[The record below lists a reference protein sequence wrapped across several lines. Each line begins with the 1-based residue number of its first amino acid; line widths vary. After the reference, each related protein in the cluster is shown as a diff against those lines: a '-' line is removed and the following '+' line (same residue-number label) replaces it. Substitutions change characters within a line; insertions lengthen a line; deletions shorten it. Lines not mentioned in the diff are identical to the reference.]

1 MLYFNTVV
9 RFIFPDT
16 LYNDGGFLPI
26 KEFNKLINQRYL
38 AYKGLGECEPYMM
51 EVVPPFF
58 NDIQPTEKG
67 KQEAIAVFL
76 SRIQKPIGNEIN
88 LDKIETDIIENTLR
102 RVIVDQVE
110 IEMVKTTQISHEIFM
125 ATLADISNKYA
136 MAEKML
142 KPTDP
147 LASVLNTITDF
158 IIPLY
163 ESPYSKYKGEHVR
176 DIRFTSISKTDLE
189 KGPMYEPVLNKLS
202 PILQEYNV
210 INAPDER
217 VRTFHMN
224 PFNLAIM
231 NIPNMSFRS
240 LFRYHVAELYY
251 RGLIPSPDIIE
262 LNADHYPYTAD
273 MIERLI
279 DEHPDVNYYVFGSS
293 SACDIINLI
302 CLLNRLPHHIAICI
316 YRRSNRSLDSS
327 RGTNVDDFISND
339 LYSDFTDDE
348 QLISAFS
355 NLLTRPIIP
364 IDVRLPV
371 SVGNEYVT
379 KRVTEIAESMGI
391 KGYQPILFK
400 EDDYIDTPLTTI
412 NLDEKVYANEK
423 NLLLIKYNGT
433 KTADLIQNEL
443 TSGDDY
449 DIEYDVYEGATPDTN
464 KLTAKKSEIGNIFQR
479 TKNFLSG
486 LTGNNKEPK
495 EVPPPEE
502 PKRKKISIK
511 KKDTKKAK
519 EEETR
524 AEKAYESL
532 QGLIGLERVKKTIL
546 DIVSVVKANRLYHE
560 NGIKEMNDYFHM
572 VFYGN
577 PGTAK
582 TTVARLCAD
591 IFYKEGFLKSNKFTE
606 YTRTDLVGQYVGHTA
621 EKTKTKMMEGK
632 GGVIFIDEAY
642 SLTTGGVNDFG
653 QEAIDTLV
661 AMAEDLREDTII
673 ILAGYEEDM
682 KKFITANQG
691 LKSRIIYNIHFDNY
705 TVDQLVSII
714 TSMATEKGF
723 VLADSFIEKF
733 KQEVIAH
740 KSNKGFG
747 NGRFARNE
755 FTKAIIE
762 HSSRIV
768 QLNSPTVDDIKT
780 LTEEDY
786 PKPSE
791 LDTDARRVG
800 FK

>member
-1 MLYFNTVV
+1 MLYFNTVIK
-9 RFIFPDT
+9 FTFPDT
-16 LYNDGGFLPI
+16 LYNNGGFLPL

-67 KQEAIAVFL
+67 KQEAVAIFL

-88 LDKIETDIIENTLR
+88 LDKIETDIIENTVR
-102 RVIVDQVE
+102 RVIAEQVE
-110 IEMVKTTQISHEIFM
+110 IDMVKTTQISHEIFM
-125 ATLADISNKYA
+125 ATLADISNKYT

-163 ESPYSKYKGEHVR
+163 ESPLSEYKEDFKRRLQITSVSK
-176 DIRFTSISKTDLE
+176 SDLE
-189 KGPMYEPVLNKLS
+189 KRDMYEPMLYKITSL
-202 PILQEYNV
+202 LQEYNV
-210 INAPDER
+210 INAADER
-217 VRTFHMN
+217 TRLFHMN
-224 PFNLAIM
+224 PFNLAV
-231 NIPNMSFRS
+231 MSMANES
-240 LFRYHVAELYY
+240 PKALFRYHVAELYY
-251 RGLIPSPDIIE
+251 RGLIPSPDIVEIDTELFHFNTDAIE
-262 LNADHYPYTAD
+262 DFVDAHHDMNYFAYADGTTFQLYN
-273 MIERLI
+273 MMCI
-279 DEHPDVNYYVFGSS
+279 
-293 SACDIINLI
+293 
-302 CLLNRLPHHIAICI
+302 LNRLPHHTAVCI
-316 YRRSNRSLDSS
+316 YRRNFR
-327 RGTNVDDFISND
+327 RIETIRKGGIDDFVGDDIC
-339 LYSDFTDDE
+339 SDFIDDE
-348 QLISAFS
+348 EVTSVLSKV
-355 NLLTRPIIP
+355 LTRPIIP
-364 IDVRLPV
+364 VDVRLPI

-379 KRVTEIAESMGI
+379 KQVTAIAESMGI
-391 KGYQPILFK
+391 KGYQPILFNEK
-400 EDDYIDTPLTTI
+400 DFIDTPLTTI
-412 NLDEKVYANEK
+412 NLSERVFANEK

-433 KTADLIQNEL
+433 KTADLIKNEL
-443 TSGDDY
+443 SNGEEY
-449 DIEYDVYEGATPDTN
+449 DIEYEVYENPSHDSN
-464 KLTAKKSEIGNIFQR
+464 KLTAKKSEVSNIFKK
-479 TKNFLSG
+479 TKDFLAS
-486 LTGNNKEPK
+486 LTGTKQEPK
-495 EVPPPEE
+495 EPPAPPEE
-502 PKRKKISIK
+502 LKRKTISIK
-511 KKDTKKAK
+511 KSAEKRK
-519 EEETR
+519 EEEER

-532 QGLIGLERVKKTIL
+532 EGLIGLERVKKTIL
-546 DIVSVVKANRLYHE
+546 DIVSVVKANKLYHE

-682 KKFITANQG
+682 KKFISANQG

-733 KQEVIAH
+733 KQKVIAH

-780 LTEEDY
+780 ITEEDY

>member
-1 MLYFNTVV
+1 MLYFNTVIK
-9 RFIFPDT
+9 FTFPDT
-16 LYNDGGFLPI
+16 LYNNGGFLPL
-26 KEFNKLINQRYL
+26 KEFNNLINRRYL
-38 AYKGLGECEPYMM
+38 AYKGLGECEPYIM

-67 KQEAIAVFL
+67 KQEAVAIFL

-88 LDKIETDIIENTLR
+88 LDKIETDIIENTVR
-102 RVIVDQVE
+102 RVIADQVE
-110 IEMVKTTQISHEIFM
+110 IDTVKTTQISHEIFM
-125 ATLADISNKYA
+125 ATLADISNKYS
-136 MAEKML
+136 MAGKML

-147 LASVLNTITDF
+147 LASVLNMITDF

-163 ESPYSKYKGEHVR
+163 KSPSSKYKEEHAR

-189 KGPMYEPVLNKLS
+189 MGPMYEPVLNKLS

-231 NIPNMSFRS
+231 NVPNMSFRS

-262 LNADHYPYTAD
+262 INAENYHQYTSD
-273 MIERLI
+273 MIETLI
-279 DEHPDVNYYVFGSS
+279 DEYPDMNYYVFGNSPV
-293 SACDIINLI
+293 CHLINMV

-316 YRRSNRSLDSS
+316 YRRNDRSLDTT
-327 RGTNVDDFISND
+327 RGSDVDD

-348 QLISAFS
+348 QVIAAFS
-355 NLLTRPIIP
+355 QILTRPIIP
-364 IDVRLPV
+364 IDVRLPI
-371 SVGNEYVT
+371 SAGNEYVT
-379 KRVTEIAESMGI
+379 KQVSAIAESMGI

-400 EDDYIDTPLTTI
+400 EEDYIDSPLTTI

-433 KTADLIQNEL
+433 KTAELIQTEL
-443 TSGDDY
+443 SNGEEY
-449 DIEYDVYEGATPDTN
+449 DIEYEVYENPSPDSN
-464 KLTAKKSEIGNIFQR
+464 KLTAKKSEVSNIFQK
-479 TKNFLSG
+479 TKDFLAS
-486 LTGNNKEPK
+486 LTGNKQEPK
-495 EVPPPEE
+495 ESVPPPTE
-502 PKRKKISIK
+502 PKRKTISIK
-511 KKDTKKAK
+511 KSVEKIKQ
-519 EEETR
+519 EEER

-532 QGLIGLERVKKTIL
+532 QGLIGLERVKKTML
-546 DIVSVVKANRLYHE
+546 DIVSVVKANKLYHE

-714 TSMATEKGF
+714 NSMATEKGF

-733 KQEVIAH
+733 KQKVIAH

-762 HSSRIV
+762 HSFRIV

-780 LTEEDY
+780 ITEEDY